1 VPPLKVIFCGTP
13 AFALPTLRE
22 LLNHPDFTIAGLV
35 TQPDRPRGRGQETSS
50 SPVKEAAVAAGI
62 PIYQP
67 QKIRAEESYEYFRS
81 AAPDVVVIIAYG
93 QIIPARLIAIPR
105 LGWINLH
112 GSLLPKYRGAAPI
125 HWAIASGETRTG
137 LTTMQI
143 DAGLDTG
150 PMLLKHETE
159 IRPDETAPQLYA
171 RLAEAG
177 APLMIETLRRLAK
190 GAIAP
195 TPQDNS
201 QATLAPPLKKEDGKI
216 DWQLPAQKIYNR
228 IRGFQ
233 PWPGAYTQ
241 FRGKQ
246 CAVWGKPVEPDP
258 SVATGATAG
267 AGLRTAPKAPSNVGL
282 ETPGTINI
290 NRGDMDVA
298 SGAQTALRLEFVQL
312 EGRKRTTAR
321 EFANGAR
328 LQPSERFG
336 S

>member
-1 VPPLKVIFCGTP
+1 VPPLRIVFCGTP
-13 AFALPTLRE
+13 AFALPTLCE
-22 LLNHPDFTIAGLV
+22 LLVQSEFKVEGVV
-35 TQPDRPRGRGQETSS
+35 TQPDRPRGRGQVMSS
-50 SPVKEAAVAAGI
+50 SPVKDAAVAAGI
-62 PIYQP
+62 PVYQP
-67 QKIRAEESYEYFRS
+67 HKIRAEEAYEYFRN
-81 AAPDVVVIIAYG
+81 ATPDVIVIIAYG

-150 PMLLKHETE
+150 PLLLKHETE
-159 IRPDETAPQLYA
+159 IAPEETAPQLYL

-177 APLMIETLRRLAK
+177 APLMTETLRGLAR
-190 GAIAP
+190 GTITP

-201 QATLAPPLKKEDGKI
+201 QATLAPPLKKEDGRI
-216 DWQLPAQKIYNR
+216 DWSLPAQEIFNR

-233 PWPGAYTQ
+233 PWPGAFST

-246 CAVWGKPVEPDP
+246 CAIWGKPPLSDTTARTSSP
-258 SVATGATAG
+258 PAPGAISA
-267 AGLRTAPKAPSNVGL
+267 
-282 ETPGTINI
+282 
-290 NRGDMDVA
+290 RGGEVDVA
-298 SGAQTALRLEFVQL
+298 CGEYTTLRLEFVQL
-312 EGRKRTTAR
+312 EGRKRIVAR

-328 LQPSERFG
+328 LAPGERFG